1 MTPTSLLPGSR
12 EAAEHPD
19 LQSEVAASPRVRAA
33 SRGRGSQLAAVLIVI
48 IGVVLLAVGAFL
60 VSYAGT
66 RQIALAAG
74 VSPTVAGIYPVI
86 VDAVLVVAC
95 VAALALRGADW
106 WMQAYA
112 WLSVFFLLAAI
123 GLVEA
128 AHAAGISLSHR
139 PAAAVMAALPWAL
152 FLLGFG
158 LWLSML
164 RHQRKFAAA
173 NPAGRPDGASWW
185 PWNAGL
191 DSAEPAPLAAAPDPV
206 VSAAH
211 LATAGAHPA
220 TAGAHP
226 ATADAHPATA
236 DTPEDVPASRA
247 DAP

>member
-1 MTPTSLLPGSR
+1 
-12 EAAEHPD
+12 
-19 LQSEVAASPRVRAA
+19 
-33 SRGRGSQLAAVLIVI
+33 
-48 IGVVLLAVGAFL
+48 

-95 VAALALRGADW
+95 VAALALRGAEW

-152 FLLGFG
+152 FLLGFV

-164 RHQRKFAAA
+164 RHQRRAVA
-173 NPAGRPDGASWW
+173 NPAEHRDGASWW

-191 DSAEPAPLAAAPDPV
+191 EPARPAPLADAPDPV
-206 VSAAH
+206 LSD
-211 LATAGAHPA
+211 AHPD
-220 TAGAHP
+220 
-226 ATADAHPATA
+226 TADARPGTVE
-236 DTPEDVPASRA
+236 DPEDVPAPRA

>member
-19 LQSEVAASPRVRAA
+19 IQGDVAASPRVRAA
-33 SRGRGSQLAAVLIVI
+33 SHGSGAQLAAVLIVI
-48 IGVVLLAVGAFL
+48 VGVMLLAAGAFG

-74 VSPTVAGIYPVI
+74 VSPAVAGFYPVI

-95 VAALALRGADW
+95 VAALALRGAEW

-164 RHQRKFAAA
+164 RHQRKAAAA

-206 VSAAH
+206 IS
-211 LATAGAHPA
+211 
-220 TAGAHP
+220 GAHP
-226 ATADAHPATA
+226 ATADAAPATA
-236 DTPEDVPASRA
+236 GTPEDVPASRA